1 MINLANIYRIEGL
14 DSKYEELMRACV
26 EEFPESLGESEML
39 RLKVSQKLAFS
50 SGSSGLIMHQTNS
63 SLSSVR

>member
-14 DSKYEELMRACV
+14 DSKYEELMRVCV

-39 RLKVSQKLAFS
+39 RLHSQKLAFS
-50 SGSSGLIMHQTNS
+50 SGSSGLIMNQTNS